1 MKRLRGTL
9 IHSEV
14 LAAMRS
20 ARTPIFV
27 AMVASLAVV
36 GMAVGVPSAGA
47 GTANDG
53 FEVEP
58 QVVPFYHLVNKPGR
72 VGSRDNAEV
81 RFWYRPAAGDAA
93 PPAHLHFH
101 VRPGVGGEFAYHNSR
116 FNPCPQSLEPG
127 DKCVIIVSIDVKAA
141 GHLTATLEIR
151 NGNMLVD
158 TVPLSADAR
167 EP

>member
-9 IHSEV
+9 THSEAV
-14 LAAMRS
+14 AVVRG
-20 ARTPIFV
+20 ARISVFV
-27 AMVASLAVV
+27 AMVASFAAI
-36 GMAVGVPSAGA
+36 GMAAGVSSAGA
-47 GTANDG
+47 GAANDG
-53 FEVEP
+53 IEVEP
-58 QVVPFYHLVNKPGR
+58 QVVPFYHLVHKPGY

-81 RFWYRPAAGDAA
+81 RFWYRPKAGDAA

-116 FNPCPQSLEPG
+116 FNPCPPSLEPG
-127 DKCVIIVSIDVKAA
+127 DKCVIVVSIDAKAS

-151 NGNMLVD
+151 NGDVLVD
-158 TVPLSADAR
+158 TVPLSADVR